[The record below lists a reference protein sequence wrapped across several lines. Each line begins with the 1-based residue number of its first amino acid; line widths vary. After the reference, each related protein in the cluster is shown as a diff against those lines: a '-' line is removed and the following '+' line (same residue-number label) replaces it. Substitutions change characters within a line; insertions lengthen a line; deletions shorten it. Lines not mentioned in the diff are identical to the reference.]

1 MNNTFK
7 KLFAPIRAE
16 EALKERTRTFLAE
29 KTRGYTR
36 ADAEGGRYS
45 LCAACACALF
55 LVLLG
60 RWLYFTPTVEIS
72 IDINPSI
79 ELGINR
85 FDQVIFVN
93 GFNEDGQ
100 ELSSTLHL
108 KHKNYTKALEEILHH
123 GHIEALLA
131 GNEVMTI
138 TVVGPEGQQA
148 AKILSGVEACAAKQH
163 NTYCYFAPPEEIAA
177 AHESGLSCGK
187 YRAFLEL
194 QQLDPSI
201 TPEAVQGMSMREI
214 RERIQLLGAGNA
226 NGPSP
231 YHGQGNGHH
240 GYGGPHGG
248 GWRGGKDES

>member
-29 KTRGYTR
+29 KTRGYTK

-131 GNEVMTI
+131 GNEV
-138 TVVGPEGQQA
+138 GSA
-148 AKILSGVEACAAKQH
+148 AQRGSK
-163 NTYCYFAPPEEIAA
+163 PPKFFPALRHARQSSTTPIVI
-177 AHESGLSCGK
+177 SPLRRRLQRPMN
-187 YRAFLEL
+187 RAFPAANTEL
-194 QQLDPSI
+194 FWSCSSL
-201 TPEAVQGMSMREI
+201 TPA
-214 RERIQLLGAGNA
+214 LL
-226 NGPSP
+226 PKRC
-231 YHGQGNGHH
+231 
-240 GYGGPHGG
+240 
-248 GWRGGKDES
+248 RG